1 MNKELIINKRAE
13 LFEKRNQVISLPPEK
28 ALDVILND
36 PHPMPLVHS
45 FPEEDFYFLIHEI
58 GLKDSVCLLSLASN
72 RQWDYILDIEAW
84 EKDRVEIK
92 SITRWLDLLHNADPD
107 RLTRWLLDQHLEFF
121 EFYLSKS
128 IQVIIREHDQ
138 DPSDFGSDFFT
149 YDAMFYVRFIDYL
162 HDIKSDENDDEYQN
176 KILSIFLKHLADYDH
191 VTYQKILLETGTVIA
206 AESEEEAYRLRN
218 FRLAEKGF
226 LPFDEAVGIYQPLKS
241 KQLEKHNAKVI
252 ADKTDVEEFIHL
264 PLYPSGMLKEENFF
278 TGALRLIQ
286 TENILHQIQA
296 EFAGMCNQII
306 AADQKKIR
314 GRESLKNIVKK
325 ACGYISIGLER
336 LTLKDK
342 KSDTNL
348 NIVRSS
354 ELIQSFP
361 LSHIFRVGYGLALE
375 LKWNADKWRKTSWFA
390 KQKLPLSFWS
400 EELLGV
406 LGGLLIKKPLFYDN
420 YKNGVLYREFCLLDE
435 IKQTE
440 KTLDEIIAFDNL
452 LSLMDIRIAPFSDS
466 FLTYKNLV
474 LTLWARDYLG
484 LPKDPV
490 GVKEEGL
497 KKVVPLALDEFK
509 QFYEKLWSENN
520 RPHTSTSMKKSFLE
534 WLSSTTGLTPY
545 EISFELGET
554 LENLFNEIENE
565 YGKILEKDLD
575 PRYINLF
582 LVKN

>member
-1 MNKELIINKRAE
+1 MNKELQNRIINKRAE
-13 LFEKRNQVISLPPEK
+13 LFEKRKQVFSLPPEK
-28 ALDVILND
+28 ALDAILND
-36 PHPMPLVHS
+36 PQPMPLVHS

-58 GLKDSVCLLSLASN
+58 GLEDSICLLSLASN

-92 SITRWLDLLHNADPD
+92 SVTLWLNLLLNADPD
-107 RLTRWLLDQHLEFF
+107 RFTRWLLDQHLEFF
-121 EFYLSKS
+121 EFCLSKK

-149 YDAMFYVRFIDYL
+149 YDGMFYVRLIDYL

-176 KILSIFLKHLADYDH
+176 KILSILLKHLADYDH

-226 LPFDEAVGIYQPLKS
+226 LPFDEAIGIYQPLKS
-241 KQLEKHNAKVI
+241 KQLEKHHAKVI
-252 ADKTDVEEFIHL
+252 ADRTDVEAFIHL
-264 PLYPSGMLKEENFF
+264 PLYPSGMLKEENLF
-278 TGALRLIQ
+278 TSALRLIQ
-286 TENILHQIQA
+286 TEKILHQIQA

-314 GRESLKNIVKK
+314 DRESLKNIVKK

-348 NIVRSS
+348 NIVGSS
-354 ELIQSFP
+354 ELIQNFP

-390 KQKLPLSFWS
+390 KQKLSLSFWS
-400 EELLGV
+400 EEWLGV

-420 YKNGVLYREFCLLDE
+420 YKNGVLYREFCLLDD

-452 LSLMDIRIAPFSDS
+452 LSLMNIRIAPFSDS

-484 LPKDPV
+484 LAKDQ
-490 GVKEEGL
+490 EGL

-509 QFYEKLWSENN
+509 QFYKKLWSGNN
-520 RPHTSTSMKKSFLE
+520 RSRTSTSMKESFLE
-534 WLSSTTGLTPY
+534 WLSSTTGLTIY
-545 EISFELGET
+545 EISLDLGET
-554 LENLFNEIENE
+554 LENLFNEIENK
-565 YGKILEKDLD
+565 YGKVLKNDLD
-575 PRYINLF
+575 PRYIDLF